1 MKDYTSR
8 KSVMN
13 TSKDNPLTTLVST
26 IYERND
32 SVILVYGLEIKE
44 KVFKRLITISTGN
57 ERKG

>member
-1 MKDYTSR
+1 
-8 KSVMN
+8 MN
-13 TSKDNPLTTLVST
+13 TSKGNPLTTLVST